1 MKPKDTIFSAFELQD
16 TGMVPATIFGG
27 GVWTIRHWDT
37 QFGEIIA
44 DPKAYADM
52 IIKTNE
58 KLRSP
63 IVYVGSGYNNYLA
76 AAVGGEIKERPLGVP
91 DIAYPIIK
99 ESADEVDEM
108 DVTCIEDDP
117 VVQNIRTAARLV
129 TAAIG
134 DEVIVSVTSWG
145 PFTLAGQMYDV
156 ERFMKAQYKKKE
168 EVHKMLAFS
177 TELVKQFYRPLLEE
191 GVIPMMSIADP
202 TGSGDLISDRS
213 FRTFSLPYLQP
224 LIAWGKEH
232 DVYTWLH
239 ICGNTTDKLE
249 SIAETGAHCFSL
261 DYKVDLAEAKKR
273 VGDRMCLAGN
283 VDPVSV
289 MDQAGAE
296 KVKADSEACIGAAG
310 QGGGFILTS
319 GCDLPPSIAME
330 NLQAMMSVGQALTE
344 DQK

>member
-1 MKPKDTIFSAFELQD
+1 MKPKDAIYSAFELKK
-16 TGMVPATIFGG
+16 TAAVPATIFGG
-27 GVWTIRHWDT
+27 GVWTIRHWEK
-37 QFGEIIA
+37 QFGEMIA
-44 DPKAYADM
+44 DPRAYADM
-52 IIKTNE
+52 IIRTNE

-76 AAVGGEIKERPLGVP
+76 AALGGEIKERALGAP
-91 DIAYPIIK
+91 DLEAPIIK
-99 ESADEVDEM
+99 ESAHEVDAL

-117 VVQNIRTAARLV
+117 VIQNIREAARLV
-129 TAAIG
+129 AAEVG
-134 DEVIVSVTSWG
+134 DEVIVSVTAWG

-156 ERFMKAQYKKKE
+156 EQFMRAQYKKKD
-168 EVHKMLAFS
+168 EVHKMLAFA
-177 TELVKQFYRPLLEE
+177 TELLKQFYRPLVED
-191 GVIPMMSIADP
+191 GTMPMMSIADP
-202 TGSGDLISDRS
+202 TGSGDLISNRF
-213 FRTFSLPYLQP
+213 FRAFSLPYLQP
-224 LIAWGKEH
+224 LIAWGTEH

-273 VGDRMCLAGN
+273 VGDMICLAGN

-289 MDQAGAE
+289 MDQEGPE
-296 KVKADSEACIGAAG
+296 KVKADSEACIAAAG

-330 NLQAMMSVGQALTE
+330 NLQAMMSAGQV
-344 DQK
+344 